1 MRNDKD
7 LKKRIK
13 EDPDYIY
20 NPKMGNSLSKMVN
33 RYPDGIEDKKIA
45 KVLLMS
51 VDEINKIYN
60 KIILSIRKKLSLGEE
75 EL

>member
-1 MRNDKD
+1 MRSDKD
-7 LKKRIK
+7 IKKRIK

-51 VDEINKIYN
+51 LEEVNRIYD
-60 KIILSIRKKLSLGEE
+60 KVIMGIRKKLKLDEE
-75 EL
+75 E

>member
-1 MRNDKD
+1 MRNDKE

-13 EDPDYIY
+13 DDPDYIY
-20 NPKMGNSLSKMVN
+20 NPKMGNSLTKMIT

-51 VDEINKIYN
+51 VEDINKIYA
-60 KIILSIRKKLSLGEE
+60 KIIKGIREKLNLGEGE
-75 EL
+75 